1 MYFRLLSVSMYCA
14 ALGLAACGGGV
25 GGGVQKAELE
35 RVETERDAAQADAK
49 AARADIAQL
58 TAQAAAKD
66 AELRTARG
74 RATDLEG
81 QLQAAGARATALEA
95 QLKTA
100 NDGAAALRTQ
110 LAAANARV
118 TGLEGQLKTAN
129 DEAAALRTQLATA
142 NARVTELEGQLKTA
156 NDEAA
161 ALRTQ
166 LATANA
172 RVTTL
177 ETEKAALETRLD
189 NETLAFGENIETL
202 RQPRGAK
209 VAATRRMPDAA
220 IAFHEGFDPRGNY
233 SAQTGYTATGGTYTA
248 MTMPR
253 PPGHVEGSPSVL
265 GTDNPATARFPGRG
279 TVFRG
284 GLRATRA
291 RADAAYAGATAG
303 VDVGD
308 RILAF
313 HVGGYSRQDRLIIQ
327 GRRTDYRYAPSRA
340 TGSAAEDG
348 LIRATDDNNMTWK
361 NWDAIPQA
369 SFRYYDDE
377 RGFSM
382 SFGGTADGALIFG
395 DLEPFAA
402 KGRVE
407 DDLEHDNK
415 ITNDIEISFGAP
427 SPDPYGERG
436 YWWLMDTPSPKRDLV
451 RDDDGNPVATTE
463 AEGNYRWMEADGV
476 TPQTNADGDE
486 LYVSL
491 AERPIDVRAGVYE
504 AFLSN
509 HAGAAAGPDGT
520 EDTADDVQRYLRY
533 AAYGLFRFIDYNT
546 ATPRPGRIHTFHYGF
561 DAFDVDPEGNPTATP
576 SVPPPTEDSIAAT
589 FAGKTSGWILM
600 PAYADVTRGVDRL
613 SNCGAAGTTL
623 CESNHIDRMIRLRGD
638 IALTA
643 CIGGGGC
650 AGGFATADANKIEGT
665 ISGMEYSPGIGAGWT
680 DRQTADVAAAH
691 EIIHGTLNLEGDI
704 DPDGS
709 YEGDARPEST
719 AEPRTDGDGS
729 HPMAEVWDRGGFEG
743 AFYGPR
749 DGLETAGTWWV
760 PGKHYN
766 NDYAGLIGS
775 FGAAC
780 TDCGE

>member
-1 MYFRLLSVSMYCA
+1 MYFRPLSVSMYCA
-14 ALGLAACGGGV
+14 VLGLAACGGGV

-35 RVETERDAAQADAK
+35 RVEAARDAAQADAK

-58 TAQAAAKD
+58 TAQVAATD

-74 RATDLEG
+74 RVTELEG
-81 QLQAAGARATALEA
+81 QLQAARARATALEA

-110 LAAANARV
+110 LAAAGSRA
-118 TGLEGQLKTAN
+118 TALEAQLKTAN
-129 DEAAALRTQLATA
+129 DGAAALRTQLAEA
-142 NARVTELEGQLKTA
+142 NARVTGLE
-156 NDEAA
+156 E
-161 ALRTQ
+161 R

-177 ETEKAALETRLD
+177 ETEKAALETEKAALETRNAALETQLD
-189 NETLAFGENIETL
+189 DETLAFGENIETL

-220 IAFHEGFDPRGNY
+220 IAFHEGFDPRGSS
-233 SAQTGYTATGGTYTA
+233 SAQTGYTATGGTYTP
-248 MTMPR
+248 MEMPR

-303 VDVGD
+303 VDMGD
-308 RILAF
+308 RILAA
-313 HVGGYSRQDRLIIQ
+313 HVGGYGRQDRLIIQ
-327 GRRTDYRYAPSRA
+327 GRRTDYRFAPSRA
-340 TGSAAEDG
+340 ANSDAEDG
-348 LIRATDDNNMTWK
+348 LIRATDDNDVTWK

-382 SFGGTADGALIFG
+382 SFGGTDDGALIFG

-451 RDDDGNPVATTE
+451 RDDDGNPVTTTE

-476 TPQTNADGDE
+476 TPKTGAGGDN

-491 AERPIDVRAGVYE
+491 ADRPIDIRAGVYE

-533 AAYGLFRFIDYNT
+533 AAYGLFRFTDYNT

-561 DAFDVDPEGNPTATP
+561 DAFDVDPEGSRTATP

-613 SNCGAAGTTL
+613 SNCGAAGTTR
-623 CESNHIDRMIRLRGD
+623 CDSNHIDRMIRLRGD

-650 AGGFATADANKIEGT
+650 AGGFATADANKIEGA
-665 ISGMEYSPGIGAGWT
+665 ISGMEYSPRIGAGWT

-691 EIIHGTLNLEGDI
+691 EIIHGTLNLEADI
-704 DPDGS
+704 APDGS

-719 AEPRTDGDGS
+719 PEPRTDGNGTY
-729 HPMAEVWDRGGFEG
+729 PMAEAWDRGGFEG

-749 DGLETAGTWWV
+749 DDLETAGTWWV

>member
-35 RVETERDAAQADAK
+35 RVEAERDAAQADAK

-58 TAQAAAKD
+58 TAQAAATD

-74 RATDLEG
+74 RVTELEG
-81 QLQAAGARATALEA
+81 QLQAARARATALEA

-110 LAAANARV
+110 LAAAGSRA
-118 TGLEGQLKTAN
+118 TALEAQLKTAN
-129 DEAAALRTQLATA
+129 DGAAALRTQLAEA
-142 NARVTELEGQLKTA
+142 NARVTGLEERLT
-156 NDEAA
+156 
-161 ALRTQ
+161 
-166 LATANA
+166 TANA

-177 ETEKAALETRLD
+177 ETEKTALETEKAALETRNAALETQLD
-189 NETLAFGENIETL
+189 DETLAFGENIETL

-209 VAATRRMPDAA
+209 IAATRRMPDAA
-220 IAFHEGFDPRGNY
+220 IAFHEGFDPRGSS
-233 SAQTGYTATGGTYTA
+233 SAQTGYTATGGTYTP
-248 MTMPR
+248 MEMPR

-303 VDVGD
+303 VDMGD
-308 RILAF
+308 RILAA
-313 HVGGYSRQDRLIIQ
+313 HVGGYGRQDRLIIQ
-327 GRRTDYRYAPSRA
+327 GRRTDYRFAPSRA
-340 TGSAAEDG
+340 ANSDAEDG
-348 LIRATDDNNMTWK
+348 LIRATDDNDVTWK

-382 SFGGTADGALIFG
+382 SFGGTDDGALIFG

-451 RDDDGNPVATTE
+451 RDDDGNPVTTTE

-476 TPQTNADGDE
+476 TPKTGAGGDN

-491 AERPIDVRAGVYE
+491 ADRPIDVRAGVYE

-533 AAYGLFRFIDYNT
+533 AAYGLFRFTDYNT

-561 DAFDVDPEGNPTATP
+561 DAFDVDPEGSPTATP

-613 SNCGAAGTTL
+613 SNCGAAGTTR
-623 CESNHIDRMIRLRGD
+623 CDSNHIDRMIRLRGD

-650 AGGFATADANKIEGT
+650 AGGFATADANKIEGA
-665 ISGMEYSPGIGAGWT
+665 ISGMEYSPRIGAGWT

-691 EIIHGTLNLEGDI
+691 EIIHGTLNLEADI
-704 DPDGS
+704 APDGS

-719 AEPRTDGDGS
+719 PEPRTDGNGTY
-729 HPMAEVWDRGGFEG
+729 PMAEAWDRGGFEG

-749 DGLETAGTWWV
+749 DDLETAGTWWV